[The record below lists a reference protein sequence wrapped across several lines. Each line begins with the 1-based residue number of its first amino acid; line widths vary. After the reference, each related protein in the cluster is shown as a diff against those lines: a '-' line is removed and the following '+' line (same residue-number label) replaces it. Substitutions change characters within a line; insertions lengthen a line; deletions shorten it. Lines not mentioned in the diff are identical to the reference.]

1 MKADAS
7 TYLHVLAFECPRCKK
22 PVVEWMLSTM
32 RNLEA
37 VDASPVKLQCTCG
50 WTDRLLGAQARGH
63 VVLPWAP
70 LGEVCVETPEQEPE
84 QERLANKRISEPD
97 TGNPV

>member
-37 VDASPVKLQCTCG
+37 VDASPVQLHCTCG
-50 WTDRLLGAQARGH
+50 WTERLLGAQARGH
-63 VVLPWAP
+63 VVLPWAAP
-70 LGEVCVETPEQEPE
+70 LEEPSVGTAEEVDEQAD
-84 QERLANKRISEPD
+84 R
-97 TGNPV
+97 